1 MCLRA
6 CLQVAAVL
14 QLVIQHCPEVTDYP
28 RQFTKLLQINQTC
41 RRAVQQSLGH
51 FRIQP
56 WQVQNLAQF
65 ADFCSWFVAHA
76 GLVSEIDLDCNQFSS
91 HNHR

>member
-1 MCLRA
+1 M
-6 CLQVAAVL
+6 L
-14 QLVIQHCPEVTDYP
+14 QLVIQHCPEVTE
-28 RQFTKLLQINQTC
+28 RAVLKLLQINQTC
-41 RRAVQQSLGH
+41 GRAVQQSLGH
-51 FRIQP
+51 FRIRS
-56 WQVQNLAQF
+56 WQVQNLAKL

>member
-1 MCLRA
+1 
-6 CLQVAAVL
+6 LQVAAVL
-14 QLVIQHCPEVTDYP
+14 QLVIQHCPEVTEHNG
-28 RQFTKLLQINQTC
+28 QFLKLLQINQTC

-51 FRIQP
+51 FRIRS
-56 WQVQNLAQF
+56 WQVHNLAKL
-65 ADFCSWFVAHA
+65 ADFCGWFVAHA